1 MQRVSIIMS
10 DNSQVGSEESV
21 SFSNLK
27 WMGVT
32 MGGKEYTANPR
43 TRQLELVE
51 CGPWRH
57 ASNGNPANVCSV
69 IQSLVEDTHVLFV
82 VERDVN
88 RNVVVYSLE
97 EGGGKKTVTPFW
109 LMIPAPRSTTDLG
122 DVYTEDLTCV
132 ETNLAYGVQQRVNT
146 DASITLSVRAIN
158 GLPIQ
163 IKPDK
168 TGSYAAH
175 ISMHGGELIV
185 KRFMIFTEPRRWSP
199 WPKTVELH
207 VETHTPDSAA
217 SPITYHF
224 EVP

>member
-1 MQRVSIIMS
+1 MQRVNIIMS
-10 DNSQVGSEESV
+10 DTSQVVSDESV

-32 MGGKEYTANPR
+32 TGGKEYTANPR
-43 TRQLELVE
+43 TRQLEQVE

-57 ASNGNPANVCSV
+57 ASNGNPANLCGV
-69 IQSLVEDTHVLFV
+69 IQSLLVDNHVLFV

-97 EGGGKKTVTPFW
+97 EGDGKKRVTPFW

-122 DVYTEDLTCV
+122 DVYTEDLTRV

-163 IKPDK
+163 VKPDK
-168 TGSYAAH
+168 TGRYVAH
-175 ISMHGGELIV
+175 MSMNGGEVVV

-207 VETHTPDSAA
+207 VETHTPDSVA
-217 SPITYHF
+217 SPIMYHF